1 VRAIALLSGGLDSVV
16 ATWAAAREGT
26 IALALTF
33 DYGQRAR
40 QAEARAAARV
50 AAALGCPHRVLP
62 LPWLG
67 ELGGSALTDPE
78 AAVPEPDAS
87 DLDDLDAGLET
98 ARAVWVPNR
107 NGVFVNV
114 AAAFAEALDCDCIVC
129 GFNLE
134 EAATFADNSVRFMQA
149 ADAFLALSTL
159 RHPTLLSPTASLDK
173 AQIVALGV
181 RLNAPLEAVWSC
193 YHDAGRMC
201 WRCESCL
208 RLKRALEANGLWPG
222 WPGPAADAGA

>member
-1 VRAIALLSGGLDSVV
+1 MRAVALLSGGLDSVV
-16 ATWAAAREGT
+16 ATWTASRDGT

-40 QAEARAAARV
+40 VPEARAAARV

-67 ELGGSALTDPE
+67 ELGGSALTDSA
-78 AAVPEPDAS
+78 AAVPEPRAA
-87 DLDDLDAGLET
+87 DLDDLEAGLET

-129 GFNLE
+129 GFNVE
-134 EAATFADNSVRFMQA
+134 EAATFADNSVPFMHA

-159 RHPTLLSPTASLDK
+159 RHPTLISPTANLDK
-173 AQIVALGV
+173 AGIVALGM
-181 RLNAPLEAVWSC
+181 RLGAPLEAVWSC
-193 YHDAGRMC
+193 YHDAEGMC

-208 RLKRALEANGLWPG
+208 RLKRALEANGLWAG
-222 WPGPAADAGA
+222 WPGTPVGD